1 MLLFRE
7 CDWRGRKLL
16 FDSSSVEKVPLDP
29 KAPLQKPQQSDLND
43 MIVEVSKGYG
53 YKVGRLTTSNLS
65 TIKAPVHKDIKWH
78 QLVMATNEFL
88 SLLFLCDG
96 VVAAQ

>member
-1 MLLFRE
+1 MFRE

-29 KAPLQKPQQSDLND
+29 KAPLQKPQQSDFND

-53 YKVGRLTTSNLS
+53 YKVGRLTYFKFVYYKGPCTQE
-65 TIKAPVHKDIKWH
+65 H
-78 QLVMATNEFL
+78 
-88 SLLFLCDG
+88 
-96 VVAAQ
+96 